1 MLMKNEYDAVVIGGG
16 PAGSGAATAAAKA
29 GLSVLMI
36 EKRAEIGSPKRCGEG
51 LSKSAA
57 ERMGIK
63 ESDPAW
69 VCQNIKGATVY
80 APNGKFAR
88 VDFPDSEGWV
98 IERKI
103 FDKNLARKAAEAGA
117 TVVSKTEAISL
128 LKEND
133 KIIGVR
139 IKHQDEEMDVK
150 AKIIIAAD
158 GVESKIAREAGIN
171 TTLKHEDIASAAQY
185 EMANVDVDQDRLEL
199 YFGNEIAG
207 GGYVWIFPK
216 GGKNANVGIGV
227 RKPFAKRKAIEYLND
242 FINSHEN
249 LKKGSIIEFNTGGVP
264 VGAIM
269 KNMVTDNF
277 IVAGDA
283 AHQVNPI
290 HGGGISESYV
300 GGRIAGEI
308 AAEAIKKDNTSKEF
322 LSKYNDIWWNER
334 GEKLQKIE
342 KLRKVVESLKDDDL
356 NWLADHLKGED
367 LVELSKAN
375 KFKFLAE
382 IMMKRP
388 SLLLLARKLV

>member
-1 MLMKNEYDAVVIGGG
+1 MKNEYDAVVIGGG

-249 LKKGSIIEFNTGGVP
+249 LKKGSIIEFN
-264 VGAIM
+264 
-269 KNMVTDNF
+269 
-277 IVAGDA
+277 
-283 AHQVNPI
+283 
-290 HGGGISESYV
+290 
-300 GGRIAGEI
+300 
-308 AAEAIKKDNTSKEF
+308 
-322 LSKYNDIWWNER
+322 
-334 GEKLQKIE
+334 
-342 KLRKVVESLKDDDL
+342 
-356 NWLADHLKGED
+356 
-367 LVELSKAN
+367 
-375 KFKFLAE
+375 
-382 IMMKRP
+382 
-388 SLLLLARKLV
+388 